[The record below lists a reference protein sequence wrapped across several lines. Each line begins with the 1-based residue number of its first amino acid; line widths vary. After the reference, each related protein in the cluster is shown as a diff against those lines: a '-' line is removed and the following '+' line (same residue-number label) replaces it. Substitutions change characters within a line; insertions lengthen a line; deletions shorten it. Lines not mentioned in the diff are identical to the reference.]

1 MSTSIG
7 GVKVDLVYH
16 DFQADAGGGDYGTEF
31 DVKLARK
38 FWKNYTVLVS
48 YATYNA
54 EEFKT
59 DTEKFWLQLTVD
71 F

>member
-1 MSTSIG
+1 M
-7 GVKVDLVYH
+7 DLVYH
-16 DFQADAGGGDYGTEF
+16 DYQADAGGSDYGSEF

-54 EEFKT
+54 DEFKT
-59 DTEKFWLQLTVD
+59 DTDKFWLQLTVD